1 MREVAYIITGAAT
14 RELVGGC
21 LLNTVAAGIH
31 GRKVTAL
38 HFCED
43 GVFFLL
49 HGTENAEKIERAM
62 NEQGVK
68 VTVCECS
75 QEARDMTDKMID
87 GVTIG
92 HFADFYEAA
101 GDADVVSI

>member
-1 MREVAYIITGAAT
+1 MKKVAYIIKSTAT
-14 RELVGGC
+14 QELVGGC

-31 GRKVTAL
+31 GRPVTAM

-43 GVFFLL
+43 GVYFLL
-49 HGTENAEKIERAM
+49 KGTDSGKKIARAIQ
-62 NEQGVK
+62 EQGVK

-75 QEARDMTDKMID
+75 QEGRDMTDKMIE

-101 GDADVVSI
+101 GDADVVAL

>member
-1 MREVAYIITGAAT
+1 MRQVAYIIKGTAT
-14 RELVGGC
+14 QELVGGC

-31 GRKVTAL
+31 GRHVTAL

-43 GVFFLL
+43 GVYFLL
-49 HGTENAEKIERAM
+49 RGTESAAKIERAIR
-62 NEQGVK
+62 EQGVK

-101 GDADVVSI
+101 GEADVVAI

>member
-1 MREVAYIITGAAT
+1 MKEVAYIITGRAG
-14 RELVGGC
+14 RELVSGC
-21 LLNTVAAGIH
+21 LLNTIAAGIH
-31 GRKVTAL
+31 GRRVSAL

-49 HGTENAEKIERAM
+49 RGTETAEKIARAIQK
-62 NEQGVK
+62 QGVK
-68 VTVCECS
+68 VIVCECS

-101 GDADVVSI
+101 GDADVVAL

>member
-1 MREVAYIITGAAT
+1 MTKVAYIITGKAT
-14 RELVGGC
+14 QELVGGC

-31 GRKVTAL
+31 GRTVTAL

-49 HGTENAEKIERAM
+49 KGTDNAEKIERAIK
-62 NEQGVK
+62 EQGVK

-75 QEARDMTDKMID
+75 QAARDMTDKMVD

-92 HFADFYEAA
+92 HFSDFYEAA
-101 GDADVVSI
+101 GDADVVSF